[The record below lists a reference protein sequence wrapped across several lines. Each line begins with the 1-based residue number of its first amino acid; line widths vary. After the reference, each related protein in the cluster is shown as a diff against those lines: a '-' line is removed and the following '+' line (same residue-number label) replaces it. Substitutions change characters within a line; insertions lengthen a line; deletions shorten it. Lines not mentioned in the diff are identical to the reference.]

1 MDDESKQVLAY
12 LTEIEEAAEDVLSTK
27 QQIVDLDTKRNRNRE
42 ALNALRN
49 QMSDSDQEQL
59 DKEIN
64 NLRKELKDKVGHL
77 NNLQGKPDLR
87 GYSLTPLSSDEVTAI
102 NSILK

>member
-1 MDDESKQVLAY
+1 
-12 LTEIEEAAEDVLSTK
+12 
-27 QQIVDLDTKRNRNRE
+27 
-42 ALNALRN
+42 
-49 QMSDSDQEQL
+49 MSDSEKVKVCFGNIFIKFPKSKTKEMIQKDQEQL